1 MGCILNRERSVP
13 FHSRNGAIPSKTCS
27 IKTPP
32 LLLLFFFFF
41 FFPPQRFFH
50 VRRLEQFLI
59 RSPKP
64 IPPPSR
70 SRSLALFFLFF
81 FLLYI
86 CSSYST
92 PARFIFFFRFWENE
106 GFLWRE
112 HLIKDFFEAA
122 ILPFSPTVESNSRF
136 SSLFV
141 FSSHIFQLF
150 LYSRNLFLARF
161 VFPCRR
167 GKLCRVFGIDR
178 NRAWIGEVTRIL
190 RI

>member
-86 CSSYST
+86 CSSCST
-92 PARFIFFFRFWENE
+92 PVRFIFFFSILRKRRIPLTRTSNQ
-106 GFLWRE
+106 GFLRSRNPS
-112 HLIKDFFEAA
+112 FFSHCRIE
-122 ILPFSPTVESNSRF
+122 LSFLSTRF
-136 SSLFV
+136 F
-141 FSSHIFQLF
+141 FSHIPTLPLF
-150 LYSRNLFLARF
+150 
-161 VFPCRR
+161 P
-167 GKLCRVFGIDR
+167 
-178 NRAWIGEVTRIL
+178 
-190 RI
+190 

>member
-59 RSPKP
+59 RSFKP

-86 CSSYST
+86 CSSCST
-92 PARFIFFFRFWENE
+92 PARFIFFFDSEKTKDSFDE
-106 GFLWRE
+106 E

-136 SSLFV
+136 SLLV

-178 NRAWIGEVTRIL
+178 NRA
-190 RI
+190 